1 MTTQPKMENPDDKV
15 DTDAVTDA
23 ATEAATPGAATA
35 TAAAGA
41 ATATATTTSA
51 AAGTATDPR
60 VDPRADPRPA
70 LRADLLALT
79 EDYLATL
86 ANRGLVKRAAKEL
99 AAGNGAHVGAA
110 EDGAL
115 VAAYP
120 DGTTTRLAAGSPLTE
135 ATCSCAATGLCRHRI
150 GLVLAYRH
158 QHAADSPAAGTPAE
172 PDRAAAAPW
181 SPGEISDEALERVFG
196 ARPIQEARRIR
207 TAGYRASV
215 HRPDTSG
222 TRNPRAELP
231 TCTVTFHVA
240 GDPAYATTDAV
251 ELRRGEAVALAVWA
265 FRTADEQRP
274 HAASV
279 QVNVGGGSVGRSTGD
294 GGKSVGGASADL
306 PPVSAE
312 GAGDGSSEVSPSG
325 STTSSSSSRAGAN
338 RTVLAHAA
346 ELVGG
351 LLLDGVSST
360 GPLAVGNLRRAARDL
375 AGASLLWP
383 AAVVDALVEQLDW
396 YLQRNARYELAV
408 LADLATEL
416 LARCRAAAAPA
427 TDPALPSPGQILGT
441 GESART
447 ALRRIRLVGL
457 GCRIL
462 GGPRHRTAELYFVHP
477 ADGTVLVLRREWRF
491 DAADAGSGTAEQ
503 LPTGAQLRT
512 RRVAGSPLHMLAACN
527 LISEAASRSASRTV
541 ELGASR
547 LAKTTVTAVGAAW
560 SKLPEGVRVDD
571 YAALAGRLGD
581 RHPRYLRPRVEA
593 EDIYVLMVDHVAW
606 VGYDPASQC
615 LEAEV
620 HDTHGAAAR
629 VRAPFRSSS
638 PAALDVLG
646 AALAADG
653 AADAAADVAADKAAE
668 RSPLMISGR
677 VSVHGGGLVVDPI
690 AVWGGGDE
698 PPVVPDLAVGD
709 DAGSLAAHPRTA
721 ADDDSDGAGAGAAG
735 SGRGGVRLEPDA
747 LSLPLRTAADLLAE
761 HAHRGLDRLGSPGIA
776 AVEKVAAALSR
787 TGFKAVAALFAGYGE
802 ALAAEA
808 DPAAR
813 VRAWT
818 DASIALVAC
827 LEGGAR

>member
-1 MTTQPKMENPDDKV
+1 MTTHPKMENPDDKV
-15 DTDAVTDA
+15 GTDA
-23 ATEAATPGAATA
+23 ARDA
-35 TAAAGA
+35 TAAAA
-41 ATATATTTSA
+41 RT
-51 AAGTATDPR
+51 
-60 VDPRADPRPA
+60 VADPCTDAA

-99 AAGNGAHVGAA
+99 AAGNGARVGAA

-115 VAAYP
+115 VGEYP

-158 QHAADSPAAGTPAE
+158 QHAADSSAAGTPAE
-172 PDRAAAAPW
+172 PDRPAAAPW

-196 ARPIQEARRIR
+196 ARPIQEARRIQR
-207 TAGYRASV
+207 AGYRASV
-215 HRPDTSG
+215 HRPDASA
-222 TRNPRAELP
+222 TRNPRVQLP

-274 HAASV
+274 HSASV
-279 QVNVGGGSVGRSTGD
+279 QVNVGGGSVGRSVGVS
-294 GGKSVGGASADL
+294 GKSAGGASAD
-306 PPVSAE
+306 PAPVSAE
-312 GAGDGSSEVSPSG
+312 GAADGSSEVSPSG
-325 STTSSSSSRAGAN
+325 STTSSSSSRADAN

-383 AAVVDALVEQLDW
+383 ATVVDALVEQLDW

-491 DAADAGSGTAEQ
+491 DATDAGSGTAEQ

-593 EDIYVLMVDHVAW
+593 EDVYVLMVDHVAW

-620 HDTHGAAAR
+620 HDTYGAAAR

-653 AADAAADVAADKAAE
+653 AADGAADKAAE

-698 PPVVPDLAVGD
+698 LPVVPDLAVGD
-709 DAGSLAAHPRTA
+709 DAGSLAAHPRAA
-721 ADDDSDGAGAGAAG
+721 ADDDGAGAGVAG

-747 LSLPLRTAADLLAE
+747 LSLPLRTGADLLAE

-776 AVEKVAAALSR
+776 AVEKVATALSR

-808 DPAAR
+808 DPSAR

-827 LEGGAR
+827 LEGDAR